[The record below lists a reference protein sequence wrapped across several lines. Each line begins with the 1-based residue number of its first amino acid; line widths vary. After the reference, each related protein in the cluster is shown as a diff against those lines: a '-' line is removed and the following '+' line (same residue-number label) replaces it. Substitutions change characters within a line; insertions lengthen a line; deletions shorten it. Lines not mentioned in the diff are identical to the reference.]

1 MALDLYSKLL
11 LFIDFVALLF
21 LVRYLE
27 HTLMWVPFALI
38 LLMIWIWLYRLLSP
52 LSFAWPAL
60 LSLASA
66 AALYLDDPYVRAL
79 CLAVIVPAIGAALG
93 TLIRPE
99 PRKGNTTSG

>member
-1 MALDLYSKLL
+1 LALDLYSKLL
-11 LFIDFVALLF
+11 VLVDFVALLF

-27 HTLMWVPFALI
+27 NTLMWIPFALI
-38 LLMIWIWLYRLLSP
+38 LLMIWIWVYRLLSP

-79 CLAVIVPAIGAALG
+79 GLAIIIPAIGAALG
-93 TLIRPE
+93 TLVRPDPE
-99 PRKGNTTSG
+99 KGSKTGG